1 MKPPRVVDDLSSV
14 KAYGFGFKSLWGWG
28 LLGFM
33 LVEGMAFLLAGGA
46 YFYLM
51 TQAQRWPLDSPAP
64 ELLWG
69 TLFTLIMLAS
79 QWPNLRVDKAAHDR
93 NSTGVK
99 RGVVIMALI
108 GVVLMLVRGFEFA
121 HLNTRWDQDAYGSIV
136 WAVMLL
142 HTVHL
147 LADLVDTIVLA
158 VFLHTHPI
166 PPERYSHVEDN
177 ASYWLFVVVSWLPLY
192 VLVYWAP
199 RWIS

>member
-1 MKPPRVVDDLSSV
+1 
-14 KAYGFGFKSLWGWG
+14 
-28 LLGFM
+28 
-33 LVEGMAFLLAGGA
+33 
-46 YFYLM
+46 
-51 TQAQRWPLDSPAP
+51 
-64 ELLWG
+64 
-69 TLFTLIMLAS
+69 
-79 QWPNLRVDKAAHDR
+79 
-93 NSTGVK
+93 
-99 RGVVIMALI
+99 
-108 GVVLMLVRGFEFA
+108 
-121 HLNTRWDQDAYGSIV
+121 YGSIV